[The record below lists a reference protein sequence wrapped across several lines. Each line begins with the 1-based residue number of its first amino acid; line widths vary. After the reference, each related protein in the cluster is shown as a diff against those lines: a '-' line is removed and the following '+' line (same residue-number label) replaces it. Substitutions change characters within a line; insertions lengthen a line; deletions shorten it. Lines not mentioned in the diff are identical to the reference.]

1 MTTTFRALGALIV
14 VATAVTSHAG
24 YYKLFGRAN
33 EQIFFGPSDNQ
44 QIEQTNGIKNW
55 SGDVHGENNT
65 DYAVGH
71 VDVRFGFHRGSV
83 MVEGLFSN
91 AYCEAR
97 TEEDVTFRHPLGLPV
112 TVQANLVGAASLFT
126 PGDVSVMRAMSGL
139 SINGAVR
146 VFYED
151 KYIGLSH
158 TTVSPQPFTFQV
170 NSGDTV
176 RVYQQTIFQV
186 TGPSTD
192 KLYFVSCNGGIQAEL
207 KVMTPMAS
215 MVSSTGSKYKP
226 VVSTVRP

>member
-14 VATAVTSHAG
+14 VAAAATSHAG

-33 EQIFFGPSDNQ
+33 EQIFFGPMDNQ
-44 QIEQTNGIKNW
+44 QIEQTNGIKRW
-55 SGDVHGENNT
+55 SGDVHGENDT

-71 VDVRFGFHRGSV
+71 VDVQFGRHRGSV

-112 TVQANLVGAASLFT
+112 TVQANLVGAAALNV
-126 PGDVSVMRAMSGL
+126 PGDVSVMRAYSVL
-139 SINGAVR
+139 SINGVSR
-146 VFYED
+146 VGYED
-151 KYIGLSH
+151 TYIGLSH

-170 NSGDTV
+170 NSGDSV
-176 RVYQQTIFQV
+176 RIHQQTIFQI
-186 TGPSTD
+186 TGPSTN

-207 KVMTPMAS
+207 KVMTADAS
-215 MVSSTGSKYKP
+215 MVTSTGSKYKP